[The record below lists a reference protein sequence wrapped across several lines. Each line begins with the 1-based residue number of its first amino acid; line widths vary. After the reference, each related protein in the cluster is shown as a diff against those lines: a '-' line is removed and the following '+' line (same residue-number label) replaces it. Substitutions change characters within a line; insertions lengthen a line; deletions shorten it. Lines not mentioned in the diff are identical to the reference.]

1 MPFSASAAGTVS
13 GGTCSMTE
21 DCQAGPIRAIP
32 PPTAKQSASNRLG
45 VTMPSQAR
53 VASAVAPANAIPSA
67 TSATMRRSYMSAIA
81 PAGIAIKHDRQAQ
94 RRLHKCY
101 LVRRGRH
108 LRHCPGGADALDQ
121 NPEIGQHAGEPD
133 APKRGMAQRGGD
145 AVGVS
150 HPGLERADHG
160 LIVTQHR
167 FTARHILCEVAMC

>member
-1 MPFSASAAGTVS
+1 
-13 GGTCSMTE
+13 
-21 DCQAGPIRAIP
+21 
-32 PPTAKQSASNRLG
+32 
-45 VTMPSQAR
+45 
-53 VASAVAPANAIPSA
+53 
-67 TSATMRRSYMSAIA
+67 MSAIA

-145 AVGVS
+145 AVGVN
-150 HPGLERADHG
+150 HPGLERADHIWG
-160 LIVTQHR
+160 SCAVSFTLRSSKAAALIVAQHR
-167 FTARHILCEVAMC
+167 FTARPIFCEAAM